1 MRAVVL
7 HGPGDMRL
15 ERLPPPEVGP
25 GMVPVAVEV
34 VGICGSD
41 LHYYR
46 EGRIGRAQVVARP
59 FVPGHEIAGRVME
72 DVPGTGLRAGTLVA
86 VEPNHPC
93 GRCRQCRTGRTN
105 LCPEARFLGA
115 PPVQGGLAETVV
127 VAPDQLLPVPEDFG
141 AERAALLEPLAVC
154 MHAARMAA
162 PQWYESAAVLG
173 CGPIGLMLLQLLR
186 LAGCHPLFAVDPVVG
201 RSEAALLF
209 GADLPALEPATVLDA
224 TGGEGVDLV
233 VEATNSPDGLEHAC
247 RLARRGG
254 RVVVVGIPDGGA
266 YRLEAAI
273 ARGRELD
280 IRFSR
285 RSTVELAE
293 ALRLLRSGR
302 IDLDPLVT
310 HRIGLDYVP
319 DTFARLARDPDGM
332 LKVLVHVGKGA

>member
-15 ERLPPPEVGP
+15 ERLPPPVIEP
-25 GMVPVAVEV
+25 GMVPLAVQV

-46 EGRIGRAQVVARP
+46 EGRIGSAQEVVGP
-59 FVPGHEIAGRVME
+59 FIPGHEIAGRLLDDLPE
-72 DVPGTGLRAGTLVA
+72 LGLRAGTLVA
-86 VEPNHPC
+86 VEPNQPC
-93 GRCRQCRTGRTN
+93 GRCRPCRSGRAN
-105 LCPEARFLGA
+105 LCPNARFLGA
-115 PPVQGGLAETVV
+115 PPVQGGLAETIA
-127 VAPDQLLPVPEDFG
+127 VAPTQLLPVPEEFG

-154 MHAARMAA
+154 MHAARIAA
-162 PQWYESAAVLG
+162 PQWHEGAAVLG
-173 CGPIGLMLLQLLR
+173 CGPIGLILVRLLS
-186 LAGCHPLFAVDPVVG
+186 LAGCHPIFAVDPVAG

-233 VEATNSPDGLEHAC
+233 IEASNSPDALEQAC
-247 RLARRGG
+247 TLARPGG
-254 RVVVVGIPDGGA
+254 RVIVVGIPDGGS
-266 YRLEAAI
+266 YRLEAALP
-273 ARGRELD
+273 RMRELE

-285 RSTVELAE
+285 RSRVELAE
-293 ALRLLRSGR
+293 AFELLRSGR

-319 DTFARLARDPDGM
+319 DTFARLARNPDGM
-332 LKVLVHVGKGA
+332 LKVLVHVGKGL